1 MGAIRDESKDSKT
14 HREKLRERERRN
26 FEIIQLFVGGGSGL
40 DITASERKVVSASER
55 EERERKSKQRE
66 NNQLAK
72 KKNKIP
78 LNNR

>member
-14 HREKLRERERRN
+14 HREKLRERERGN

-55 EERERKSKQRE
+55 EEREKE
-66 NNQLAK
+66 
-72 KKNKIP
+72 
-78 LNNR
+78 

>member
-1 MGAIRDESKDSKT
+1 MGAIRDESKDIKT

-72 KKNKIP
+72 KKK
-78 LNNR
+78 

>member
-1 MGAIRDESKDSKT
+1 MHGSNTRREQRQRNTQREIE
-14 HREKLRERERRN
+14 REKRRN

-72 KKNKIP
+72 KK
-78 LNNR
+78 

>member
-55 EERERKSKQRE
+55 EEREKE
-66 NNQLAK
+66 
-72 KKNKIP
+72 
-78 LNNR
+78 

>member
-14 HREKLRERERRN
+14 HREKLRERERN

>member
-14 HREKLRERERRN
+14 HREKLRERERN

-55 EERERKSKQRE
+55 EEREKE
-66 NNQLAK
+66 
-72 KKNKIP
+72 
-78 LNNR
+78 

>member
-1 MGAIRDESKDSKT
+1 MHGSNTR
-14 HREKLRERERRN
+14 REQRQQNTQREIERERRN

-72 KKNKIP
+72 KKK
-78 LNNR
+78 

>member
-72 KKNKIP
+72 KKK
-78 LNNR
+78 

>member
-26 FEIIQLFVGGGSGL
+26 FEIIQLFVGGESGL

-55 EERERKSKQRE
+55 EEREKE
-66 NNQLAK
+66 
-72 KKNKIP
+72 
-78 LNNR
+78 

>member
-1 MGAIRDESKDSKT
+1 MRGSNTR
-14 HREKLRERERRN
+14 REQRQQNTQREIERERRN